1 MTTVFWLSAASMSV
15 IALLFAIV
23 PLLRSRTDPGVSRQ
37 LLNTALIKEQLN
49 ELQADLEAGKLE
61 PDAYQAARHDLE
73 RELLNDTA
81 TGTEAEPQAQRSG
94 RWAIGVF
101 GLLIP
106 ALAVF
111 LYLQL
116 GAAPLLERSARPPVA
131 QKPAQE
137 PAHSLQEMVQKLA
150 ARLAEDPDN
159 AEGWVMLGRS
169 YAALDRYQEA
179 ENAYAQARRIAG
191 DHPQLLVD
199 SADIMVMANGGRF
212 TSEAAELLERALH
225 VQPENA
231 KGLWLMGHYEYQDE
245 DFQSAVDYWQRA
257 AAQLPPDS
265 EDTRAIHQQIEQ
277 AESRLLAAGGSLAP
291 AAETRTAPATDA
303 AAETRTAPATGA
315 AAETRTAPATGAA
328 TETRTAPAADA
339 AATAVEVSVR
349 LDPALSAQASAQDTV
364 FIFARAAQGPRMPLA
379 ILRKRVAELPVT
391 VTLDDSLAMSPAMV
405 LSNFDEVTIGA
416 RVSKSGN
423 AIAQSGDLQGSVT
436 PVQVQAGASVEVV
449 INEVMP

>member
-23 PLLRSRTDPGVSRQ
+23 PLLRRDTGATVSRQ

-73 RELLNDTA
+73 RELLNDTQA
-81 TGTEAEPQAQRSG
+81 APEAGQQEERSG
-94 RWAIGVF
+94 RWAIGIFSV
-101 GLLIP
+101 LIP

-116 GAAPLLERSARPPVA
+116 GAAPLLDQPARPPVA
-131 QKPAQE
+131 QKPAQDT
-137 PAHSLQEMVQKLA
+137 AHPLEDMVQQLA
-150 ARLAEDPDN
+150 IRLQEDPDN

-179 ENAYAQARRIAG
+179 ANAYAQARRIAG

-199 SADIMVMANGGRF
+199 SADIMVMASGGRF
-212 TSEAAELLERALH
+212 TPEAGELLERALQ

-231 KGLWLMGHYEYQDE
+231 KGLWLMGHYKYQGE
-245 DFQSAVDYWQRA
+245 DLQGAVDYWQRA

-265 EDTRAIHQQIEQ
+265 EDTRAIRQQIEQ
-277 AESRLLAAGGSLAP
+277 AESRLVAAGGTLAP
-291 AAETRTAPATDA
+291 AAETPAS
-303 AAETRTAPATGA
+303 P
-315 AAETRTAPATGAA
+315 
-328 TETRTAPAADA
+328 APAAEA
-339 AATAVEVSVR
+339 KAVEVSVR

-379 ILRKRVAELPVT
+379 IVRKRVSELPVT

-405 LSNFDEVTIGA
+405 MSNFSEVTIGA

-423 AIAQSGDLQGSVT
+423 AMPQSGDLQGSVT

-449 INEVMP
+449 INEIMP

>member
-1 MTTVFWLSAASMSV
+1 MTTVFWLSAASMSL
-15 IALLFAIV
+15 IALLFAIL
-23 PLLRSRTDPGVSRQ
+23 PLLRNRTDTSVSRQ

-73 RELLNDTA
+73 RELLNDTDTA

-101 GLLIP
+101 GPLIP

-116 GAAPLLERSARPPVA
+116 GAAPLLERSTRPPVA

-137 PAHSLQEMVQKLA
+137 PAHSLQDMVQKLA
-150 ARLAEDPDN
+150 ARLEEDPDN

-265 EDTRAIHQQIEQ
+265 EDTRAIRQQIEQ

-303 AAETRTAPATGA
+303 SA
-315 AAETRTAPATGAA
+315 
-328 TETRTAPAADA
+328 ETRTAPAADA

-349 LDPALSAQASAQDTV
+349 LDPALSAQAAAQDTV

-379 ILRKRVAELPVT
+379 IVRKRVAELPVT

-405 LSNFDEVTIGA
+405 LSNFDAVTIGA

-423 AIAQSGDLQGSVT
+423 ATPQSGDLQGSVT

>member
-303 AAETRTAPATGA
+303 A
-315 AAETRTAPATGAA
+315 

>member
-23 PLLRSRTDPGVSRQ
+23 PLLRSHADTGVTRQ
-37 LLNTALIKEQLN
+37 LLNTAVIKEQLN
-49 ELQADLEAGKLE
+49 ELRADLEAGKLE

-137 PAHSLQEMVQKLA
+137 PAHSLQDMVQKLA
-150 ARLAEDPDN
+150 ARLEEDPDN

-212 TSEAAELLERALH
+212 TSEAAELLQRALH

-231 KGLWLMGHYEYQDE
+231 KGLWLMGHYEYQGE

-265 EDTRAIHQQIEQ
+265 EDTRAIRQQIEQ

-291 AAETRTAPATDA
+291 TAETPTAPATDA
-303 AAETRTAPATGA
+303 T
-315 AAETRTAPATGAA
+315 
-328 TETRTAPAADA
+328 
-339 AATAVEVSVR
+339 ATAVEVSVR

-391 VTLDDSLAMSPAMV
+391 VTLDDSLAMSPATV

-423 AIAQSGDLQGSVT
+423 AMPQSGDLQGSVT
-436 PVQVQAGASVEVV
+436 PVQVKAGASVEVV

>member
-1 MTTVFWLSAASMSV
+1 MTTVFWLSAASMSL
-15 IALLFAIV
+15 IALLFAIL
-23 PLLRSRTDPGVSRQ
+23 PLLRNRTDTSVSRQ

-73 RELLNDTA
+73 RELLNDTDTA
-81 TGTEAEPQAQRSG
+81 TEAEPQAQRSG
-94 RWAIGVF
+94 RWAIGLF
-101 GLLIP
+101 GALIP

-137 PAHSLQEMVQKLA
+137 PAHSLQDMVQKLA
-150 ARLAEDPDN
+150 ARLEEDPDN
-159 AEGWVMLGRS
+159 VEGWVMLGRS

-265 EDTRAIHQQIEQ
+265 EDTRAIRQQIEQ
-277 AESRLLAAGGSLAP
+277 AESRLLAAGGSVAP
-291 AAETRTAPATDA
+291 AAETRTAPASDA
-303 AAETRTAPATGA
+303 SAETRA
-315 AAETRTAPATGAA
+315 
-328 TETRTAPAADA
+328 APAADA
-339 AATAVEVSVR
+339 ATTAVEVSVR

-379 ILRKRVAELPVT
+379 IVRKRVAELPVT

-405 LSNFDEVTIGA
+405 LSNFDAVTIGA

-423 AIAQSGDLQGSVT
+423 ATPQSGDLQGSVT

>member
-1 MTTVFWLSAASMSV
+1 MTTVFWLSAASMSL

-23 PLLRSRTDPGVSRQ
+23 PLLRNRTDTSVSRQ

-73 RELLNDTA
+73 RELLNDTDTA

-101 GLLIP
+101 GPLIP

-137 PAHSLQEMVQKLA
+137 PAHSLQDMVQTLA
-150 ARLAEDPDN
+150 ARLEEDPDN
-159 AEGWVMLGRS
+159 VEGWVMLGRS

-265 EDTRAIHQQIEQ
+265 EDTRAIRQQIEQ
-277 AESRLLAAGGSLAP
+277 AESRLLAAGGSVAP
-291 AAETRTAPATDA
+291 AAETRTAPASDA
-303 AAETRTAPATGA
+303 SAETRA
-315 AAETRTAPATGAA
+315 
-328 TETRTAPAADA
+328 APAADA
-339 AATAVEVSVR
+339 ATTAVEVSVR
-349 LDPALSAQASAQDTV
+349 LDPALSAQAAAQDTV

-379 ILRKRVAELPVT
+379 IVRKRVAELPVT

-405 LSNFDEVTIGA
+405 LSNFDAVTIGA

-423 AIAQSGDLQGSVT
+423 ATPQSGDLQGSVT

>member
-23 PLLRSRTDPGVSRQ
+23 PLLRSRTDTSVSRQ
-37 LLNTALIKEQLN
+37 LLNTAVIKEQLK

-81 TGTEAEPQAQRSG
+81 TGTEDEQHAQRSG
-94 RWAIGVF
+94 RWAIGVL

-116 GAAPLLERSARPPVA
+116 GAAPLLEQPGRPPVA
-131 QKPAQE
+131 QKPAQQ

-150 ARLAEDPDN
+150 ARLEEEPDN
-159 AEGWVMLGRS
+159 VEGWVMLGRS

-179 ENAYAQARRIAG
+179 ANAYAQARRVAG
-191 DHPQLLVD
+191 DDPQLLVD

-212 TSEAAELLERALH
+212 TSEAAQLLETALQ
-225 VQPENA
+225 VQPDNA
-231 KGLWLMGHYEYQDE
+231 KGLWLMGHYKYQSE
-245 DFQSAVDYWQRA
+245 DFQSAVDYWRRA
-257 AAQLPPDS
+257 AAQLPADS
-265 EDTRAIHQQIEQ
+265 EDTRAITQQIEQ
-277 AESRLLAAGGSLAP
+277 AESRLVAAGGSLAP
-291 AAETRTAPATDA
+291 AAETLTV
-303 AAETRTAPATGA
+303 
-315 AAETRTAPATGAA
+315 
-328 TETRTAPAADA
+328 PAADA
-339 AATAVEVSVR
+339 AAKGVEVSVR
-349 LDPALSAQASAQDTV
+349 LDPKLSAQAAAQDTV

-379 ILRKRVAELPVT
+379 IVRKRVAELPVT

-423 AIAQSGDLQGSVT
+423 AMPQSGDLQGSVT
-436 PVQVQAGASVEVV
+436 PVQVEAGASVEVV

>member
-303 AAETRTAPATGA
+303 A
-315 AAETRTAPATGAA
+315 
-328 TETRTAPAADA
+328 TETRTAPSADA

>member
-1 MTTVFWLSAASMSV
+1 MTTVFWLSAASMSL
-15 IALLFAIV
+15 IALLFAIL
-23 PLLRSRTDPGVSRQ
+23 PLLRNRTDTSVSRQ

-73 RELLNDTA
+73 RELLNDTDTA

-101 GLLIP
+101 GPLIP

-116 GAAPLLERSARPPVA
+116 GAAPLLERSTRPPVA

-137 PAHSLQEMVQKLA
+137 PAHSLQDMVQKLA
-150 ARLAEDPDN
+150 ARLEEDPDN

-265 EDTRAIHQQIEQ
+265 EDTRAIRQQIEQ

-303 AAETRTAPATGA
+303 SA
-315 AAETRTAPATGAA
+315 
-328 TETRTAPAADA
+328 ETRTAPAADA

-349 LDPALSAQASAQDTV
+349 LDPALSAHAAAQDTV

-379 ILRKRVAELPVT
+379 IVRKRVAELPVT

-405 LSNFDEVTIGA
+405 LSNFDAVTIGA

-423 AIAQSGDLQGSVT
+423 ATPQSGDLQGSVT

>member
-1 MTTVFWLSAASMSV
+1 MTTVFWLSAASMSL
-15 IALLFAIV
+15 IALLFAIL
-23 PLLRSRTDPGVSRQ
+23 PLLRNRTDTSVSRQ

-73 RELLNDTA
+73 RELLNDTDTA

-101 GLLIP
+101 GPLIP

-137 PAHSLQEMVQKLA
+137 PAHSLQDMVQKLA
-150 ARLAEDPDN
+150 ARLEEDPDN
-159 AEGWVMLGRS
+159 VEGWVMLGRS

-265 EDTRAIHQQIEQ
+265 EDTRAIRQQIEQ
-277 AESRLLAAGGSLAP
+277 AESRLLAAGGSVAP
-291 AAETRTAPATDA
+291 AAETRTDPASDA
-303 AAETRTAPATGA
+303 SAEIRAVT
-315 AAETRTAPATGAA
+315 
-328 TETRTAPAADA
+328 AADA
-339 AATAVEVSVR
+339 ATTAVEVSVR
-349 LDPALSAQASAQDTV
+349 LDPALSAQAAAQDTV

-379 ILRKRVAELPVT
+379 IVRKRVAELPVT

-405 LSNFDEVTIGA
+405 LSNFDAVTIGA

-423 AIAQSGDLQGSVT
+423 ATPQSGDLQGSVT

>member
-23 PLLRSRTDPGVSRQ
+23 PLLRSRTDTSVSRQ

-116 GAAPLLERSARPPVA
+116 GAAPLLEQPARAPVA

-137 PAHSLQEMVQKLA
+137 DPAHSLQEMVQKLA
-150 ARLAEDPDN
+150 ARLEEEPDN

-179 ENAYAQARRIAG
+179 DNAYAQARRIAG

-212 TSEAAELLERALH
+212 TPEAAELLERALQ
-225 VQPENA
+225 VQPQNA
-231 KGLWLMGHYEYQDE
+231 KGLWLMGHYKYQGE

-265 EDTRAIHQQIEQ
+265 EDTRAIRQQIEQ

-291 AAETRTAPATDA
+291 AAETRTAPA
-303 AAETRTAPATGA
+303 
-315 AAETRTAPATGAA
+315 
-328 TETRTAPAADA
+328 ADA
-339 AATAVEVSVR
+339 AAKAVEVSVR

-379 ILRKRVAELPVT
+379 IVRKRVAELPVT

-405 LSNFDEVTIGA
+405 LSNFDAVTVGA

-423 AIAQSGDLQGSVT
+423 AMPQSGDLQGSVT

-449 INEVMP
+449 INEVTP

>member
-1 MTTVFWLSAASMSV
+1 MAEARARAEHQT
-15 IALLFAIV
+15 
-23 PLLRSRTDPGVSRQ
+23 SR
-37 LLNTALIKEQLN
+37 A
-49 ELQADLEAGKLE
+49 EA
-61 PDAYQAARHDLE
+61 R
-73 RELLNDTA
+73 TA

-94 RWAIGVF
+94 RWAIGAF

-116 GAAPLLERSARPPVA
+116 GAAPLLEQHAPAQVA

-137 PAHSLQEMVQKLA
+137 PAHSLQDMVKKLA
-150 ARLAEDPDN
+150 ARLEEEPDN

-212 TSEAAELLERALH
+212 TPEAAELLERALQ
-225 VQPENA
+225 VKPQNA
-231 KGLWLMGHYEYQDE
+231 KGLWLMGHYKYQGE
-245 DFQSAVDYWQRA
+245 DFQSAMDYWQRA

-265 EDTRAIHQQIEQ
+265 EDTRAIRLQIEQ
-277 AESRLLAAGGSLAP
+277 AESRLLAAGGSPAP
-291 AAETRTAPATDA
+291 AAES
-303 AAETRTAPATGA
+303 
-315 AAETRTAPATGAA
+315 
-328 TETRTAPAADA
+328 RTAPAADA
-339 AATAVEVSVR
+339 AAKAVEVSVR

-379 ILRKRVAELPVT
+379 IVRKRVAELPVT

-405 LSNFDEVTIGA
+405 LSNFDAVTIGA
-416 RVSKSGN
+416 RISKSGN
-423 AIAQSGDLQGSVT
+423 AMPQSGDLQGSVT

>member
-1 MTTVFWLSAASMSV
+1 MTAVFWLSAASMSL
-15 IALLFAIV
+15 IALLFAIL
-23 PLLRSRTDPGVSRQ
+23 PLLRNRTDTSVSRQ

-73 RELLNDTA
+73 RELLNDTDTA

-101 GLLIP
+101 GPLIP

-137 PAHSLQEMVQKLA
+137 PAHSLQDMVQTLA
-150 ARLAEDPDN
+150 ARLEEDPDN
-159 AEGWVMLGRS
+159 VEGWVMLGRS

-265 EDTRAIHQQIEQ
+265 EDTRAIRQQIEQ

-291 AAETRTAPATDA
+291 AAETRTTPATDA
-303 AAETRTAPATGA
+303 SA
-315 AAETRTAPATGAA
+315 
-328 TETRTAPAADA
+328 ETRTAPAADA

-349 LDPALSAQASAQDTV
+349 LDPALSAQAAAQDTV

-379 ILRKRVAELPVT
+379 IVRKRVAELPVT

-405 LSNFDEVTIGA
+405 LSNFDAVTIGA

-423 AIAQSGDLQGSVT
+423 ATPQSGDLQGSVT

>member
-1 MTTVFWLSAASMSV
+1 MTTVFWLSAASMSL
-15 IALLFAIV
+15 IALLFAIL
-23 PLLRSRTDPGVSRQ
+23 PLLRNRTDTSVSRQ

-73 RELLNDTA
+73 RELLNDTDTA

-101 GLLIP
+101 GPLIP

-137 PAHSLQEMVQKLA
+137 PAHSLQDMVKKLA
-150 ARLAEDPDN
+150 ARLEEEPDN

-169 YAALDRYQEA
+169 YAALYRYQEA

-265 EDTRAIHQQIEQ
+265 EDTRAIRQQIEQ

-291 AAETRTAPATDA
+291 AAETRTTPATDA
-303 AAETRTAPATGA
+303 SAETRTAPASDA
-315 AAETRTAPATGAA
+315 SAETRA
-328 TETRTAPAADA
+328 APAADA
-339 AATAVEVSVR
+339 ATTAVEVSVR
-349 LDPALSAQASAQDTV
+349 LDPALSAQAAAQDTV

-379 ILRKRVAELPVT
+379 IVRKRVAELPVT

-405 LSNFDEVTIGA
+405 LSNFDAVTIGA

-423 AIAQSGDLQGSVT
+423 ATPQSGDLQGIVT

>member
-23 PLLRSRTDPGVSRQ
+23 PLLRRDAGTSVSRQ
-37 LLNTALIKEQLN
+37 LLNTAVIKEQLN
-49 ELQADLEAGKLE
+49 ELQADLDAGKLE

-73 RELLNDTA
+73 RELLNDTQ
-81 TGTEAEPQAQRSG
+81 TGPDAEQRAERSG

-116 GAAPLLERSARPPVA
+116 GAAPLLEQPARPPVA
-131 QKPAQE
+131 QKPAQDT
-137 PAHSLQEMVQKLA
+137 AHPLEDMVQQLA
-150 ARLAEDPDN
+150 NRLQEDPDN

-179 ENAYAQARRIAG
+179 ANAYAQARRIAG

-199 SADIMVMANGGRF
+199 SADIMAMASGGRF
-212 TSEAAELLERALH
+212 TPEAGKLLERALQ

-231 KGLWLMGHYEYQDE
+231 KGLWLMGHYRYQGE
-245 DFQSAVDYWQRA
+245 DFQGAVDYWRRA

-265 EDTRAIHQQIEQ
+265 EDTRAIRQQIEQ
-277 AESRLLAAGGSLAP
+277 AESRVVAAGGTLAP
-291 AAETRTAPATDA
+291 AAEPPASPAT
-303 AAETRTAPATGA
+303 AAEATK
-315 AAETRTAPATGAA
+315 
-328 TETRTAPAADA
+328 
-339 AATAVEVSVR
+339 AVEVSVR
-349 LDPALSAQASAQDTV
+349 LDPDLSAQASAQDTV
-364 FIFARAAQGPRMPLA
+364 FIFARAAEGPRMPLA
-379 ILRKRVAELPVT
+379 IVRKRVAELPVT

-405 LSNFDEVTIGA
+405 MSNFSEVTIGA
-416 RVSKSGN
+416 RISKSGN
-423 AIAQSGDLQGSVT
+423 AMPQSGDLQGTVT
-436 PVQVQAGASVEVV
+436 PVQVQAGAAVEVV

>member
-1 MTTVFWLSAASMSV
+1 MTTVFWLSAASMSL

-23 PLLRSRTDPGVSRQ
+23 PLLRSRTDTSVSRQ

-73 RELLNDTA
+73 RELLNDT
-81 TGTEAEPQAQRSG
+81 EAGPEAGQQEERSG

-116 GAAPLLERSARPPVA
+116 GAAPLLEQPARPPVA
-131 QKPAQE
+131 QKPAQDTE
-137 PAHSLQEMVQKLA
+137 HSLEDMVQQLA
-150 ARLAEDPDN
+150 NRLQEDPDN

-179 ENAYAQARRIAG
+179 ANAYAQARRIAG

-199 SADIMVMANGGRF
+199 SADIVVMASGGRF
-212 TSEAAELLERALH
+212 TPEAGELLERALQ

-231 KGLWLMGHYEYQDE
+231 KGLWLMGHYKYQAE
-245 DFQSAVDYWQRA
+245 DLQGAVDYWQRA

-265 EDTRAIHQQIEQ
+265 EDTRAIRQQIEQ
-277 AESRLLAAGGSLAP
+277 AESQLVAAGGTPAP
-291 AAETRTAPATDA
+291 AAETPAS
-303 AAETRTAPATGA
+303 P
-315 AAETRTAPATGAA
+315 
-328 TETRTAPAADA
+328 APAAGA
-339 AATAVEVSVR
+339 KAVEVSVR
-349 LDPALSAQASAQDTV
+349 LDPALSAQASDQDTV

-379 ILRKRVAELPVT
+379 IVRKRVAELPVT

-405 LSNFDEVTIGA
+405 MSNFSEVTIGA
-416 RVSKSGN
+416 RVSRSGN
-423 AIAQSGDLQGSVT
+423 AMPQSGDLQGSVT

>member
-23 PLLRSRTDPGVSRQ
+23 PLLRSRTDTGVSRQ
-37 LLNTALIKEQLN
+37 LLNTELIKEQLN

-81 TGTEAEPQAQRSG
+81 TGTEAEPKAQRSG

-131 QKPAQE
+131 QKPTQE
-137 PAHSLQEMVQKLA
+137 PAHSLQDMVQKLA
-150 ARLAEDPDN
+150 ARLEEDPDN

-265 EDTRAIHQQIEQ
+265 EDTRAIREQIEQ
-277 AESRLLAAGGSLAP
+277 AEGRLLAAGGSLAP
-291 AAETRTAPATDA
+291 AA
-303 AAETRTAPATGA
+303 
-315 AAETRTAPATGAA
+315 
-328 TETRTAPAADA
+328 ETRTAPAADA

-349 LDPALSAQASAQDTV
+349 LDPALRAQASAQDTV

-405 LSNFDEVTIGA
+405 LSNFEEVTIGA

-423 AIAQSGDLQGSVT
+423 AVPQSGDLQGSVT

>member
-23 PLLRSRTDPGVSRQ
+23 PLLRSRADTSVSRQ
-37 LLNTALIKEQLN
+37 LLNTEVIKEQLN
-49 ELQADLEAGKLE
+49 ELQTDLEAGKLE
-61 PDAYQAARHDLE
+61 PDAYRAARHDLE

-81 TGTEAEPQAQRSG
+81 NGTEAEQHGQRNG
-94 RWAIGVF
+94 RWAIGVL

-116 GAAPLLERSARPPVA
+116 GAAPLLEQSGRPPVA
-131 QKPAQE
+131 QKSTQE

-150 ARLAEDPDN
+150 ARLEEQPN
-159 AEGWVMLGRS
+159 NVEGWVMLGRS

-179 ENAYAQARRIAG
+179 ANAYAQARRVAG
-191 DHPQLLVD
+191 DQPQLLVD

-212 TSEAAELLERALH
+212 TTDAAELLEHALQ
-225 VQPENA
+225 VQPENV
-231 KGLWLMGHYEYQDE
+231 KGLWLMGHYKYQGQ
-245 DFQSAVDYWQRA
+245 DFESALDYWQRA

-265 EDTRAIHQQIEQ
+265 EDTRAIRQQIEQ
-277 AESRLLAAGGSLAP
+277 AETRLVAAGGSLAP
-291 AAETRTAPATDA
+291 AAETLTTPAVDA
-303 AAETRTAPATGA
+303 AAK
-315 AAETRTAPATGAA
+315 
-328 TETRTAPAADA
+328 
-339 AATAVEVSVR
+339 AVEVSVR

-379 ILRKRVAELPVT
+379 IVRKRVAELPVT

-416 RVSKSGN
+416 RISKSGN
-423 AIAQSGDLQGSVT
+423 AMPQSGDLQGSVT
-436 PVQVQAGASVEVV
+436 PVQVEAGASVEVV
-449 INEVMP
+449 INEVTP

>member
-23 PLLRSRTDPGVSRQ
+23 PLLRRDAGATVSRQ

-73 RELLNDTA
+73 RELLNDTQA
-81 TGTEAEPQAQRSG
+81 APEAGQQEERSG
-94 RWAIGVF
+94 RWAIGIF

-116 GAAPLLERSARPPVA
+116 GAAPLLEQPARPPVA
-131 QKPAQE
+131 QKPAQDT
-137 PAHSLQEMVQKLA
+137 AHPLEDMVQQLA
-150 ARLAEDPDN
+150 IRLQEDPDN

-179 ENAYAQARRIAG
+179 ANAYAQARRIAG

-199 SADIMVMANGGRF
+199 SADIMVMASGGRF
-212 TSEAAELLERALH
+212 TPEAGELLERALQ

-231 KGLWLMGHYEYQDE
+231 KGLWLMGHYKYQGE
-245 DFQSAVDYWQRA
+245 DLQGAVDYWQRA

-265 EDTRAIHQQIEQ
+265 EDTRAIRQQIEQ
-277 AESRLLAAGGSLAP
+277 AESRLVAAGGTLAP
-291 AAETRTAPATDA
+291 AAETPAS
-303 AAETRTAPATGA
+303 P
-315 AAETRTAPATGAA
+315 
-328 TETRTAPAADA
+328 APAAEA
-339 AATAVEVSVR
+339 KAVEVSVR

-379 ILRKRVAELPVT
+379 IVRKRVSELPVT

-405 LSNFDEVTIGA
+405 MSNFSEVTVGA

-423 AIAQSGDLQGSVT
+423 AMPQSGDLQGSVT